1 MTARAGADALY
12 RHRVSVS
19 AGLLALLL
27 SGIGQA
33 ADAPLL
39 RFGTEGAYAPFN
51 FIGADGKPQGFDV
64 EIGEALCAALQRRC
78 QWVVQDWDGLIPGL
92 NAKRFDAILAS
103 MAITEKRKA
112 AVDFTDPYYASPGI
126 VLARA
131 GQGGPLT
138 QAFLTGKTLGVQQET
153 IYEAYLDAEMPGWA
167 TVRRYR
173 SQDEAAQ
180 DLLNGRLD
188 MLMANSTQL
197 DSWVKANG
205 GYGAFARV
213 GAPFRH
219 PSFGAGAGIAVRKGD
234 AVLHADLNRALAQI
248 VQDGRFAKI
257 TARYFDFDIR

>member
-1 MTARAGADALY
+1 MTARAGAGALF
-12 RHRVSVS
+12 RHRFSVS
-19 AGLLALLL
+19 GLLLAAVL
-27 SGIGQA
+27 SASASA
-33 ADAPLL
+33 ADLPVL

-51 FIGADGKPQGFDV
+51 FVGADGKPQGFDV
-64 EIGEALCAALQRRC
+64 EIGEALCAALHRRC

-138 QAFLTGKTLGVQQET
+138 QTFLTGKTIGVQQET
-153 IYEAYLDAEMPGWA
+153 IYEAYLDAEMKGWA

-188 MLMANSTQL
+188 MLIANSTQL
-197 DSWVKANG
+197 DAWVKANG

-219 PSFGAGAGIAVRKGD
+219 PSFGTGAGIAIRKGD
-234 AVLHADLNRALAQI
+234 TALQGDLNRALAQI
-248 VQDGRFAKI
+248 VQDGSFARI